1 MTHALSL
8 YLDAVRFGA
17 AFTVFLSHYGTGRI
31 SGGAFWYVANYGR
44 AAVVV
49 FFVLSG
55 FVVAWVTETREGNL
69 EDYALS
75 RLARLYSVIIPT
87 FLLTAALDCA
97 GKTLSPRLYGR
108 EWGHATAHPLLD
120 YLLSAAFLG
129 ESWSAKALPGFNVP
143 FWSLNY
149 EAWYYALFGI
159 ATFLRGRTRA
169 AALAVVALIVGPKIL
184 LLLPVW
190 LMGVAAWH
198 WRASFSGQF
207 AWPLVCLSLTILITL
222 EALGGE
228 RLFWHPAGQWLP
240 PGYSAYDYV
249 IGTLVALSILG
260 LADLRL
266 PVPGARVERVVR
278 WLAGTSFG
286 LYLFHYPLLNFF
298 GTVVP
303 DLPDETMH
311 RIFVFALA
319 LGTAVGLAHVIEPRK
334 REVKYALRSALDALR
349 ARHSEKALARQRLS

>member
-17 AFTVFLSHYGTGRI
+17 AFTVLLSHYGTGRI
-31 SGGAFWYVANYGR
+31 SGGALWYVANYGR
-44 AAVVV
+44 AAVLV

-55 FVVAWVTETREGNL
+55 FVIAWVTEAREGNL

-87 FLLTAALDCA
+87 FLLTAMLDCA
-97 GKTLSPRLYGR
+97 GKTLSPRSYGP
-108 EWGHATAHPLLD
+108 EWRHATAHPLLD

-129 ESWSAKALPGFNVP
+129 ESWNARALPGFNVP
-143 FWSLNY
+143 YWSLNY

-159 ATFLRGRTRA
+159 AVFLRGRARA
-169 AALAVVALIVGPKIL
+169 ASLAAVALIAGPKIL

-190 LMGVAAWH
+190 LMGVAAWR
-198 WRASFSGQF
+198 WRSSFPGRF
-207 AWPLVCLSLTILITL
+207 AWLLVCLSLTILIGL

-249 IGTLVALSILG
+249 IGMLVALSILG
-260 LADLRL
+260 LANLRL

-286 LYLFHYPLLNFF
+286 LYSFHYPLLNYF

-303 DLPDETMH
+303 GPPDKGGH
-311 RIFVFALA
+311 RILVFALV
-319 LGTAVGLAHVIEPRK
+319 LGTAVGLAYVIEPRK
-334 REVKYALRSALDALR
+334 REVKHALRSALDALH
-349 ARHSEKALARQRLS
+349 AKHSQRALARQRLS